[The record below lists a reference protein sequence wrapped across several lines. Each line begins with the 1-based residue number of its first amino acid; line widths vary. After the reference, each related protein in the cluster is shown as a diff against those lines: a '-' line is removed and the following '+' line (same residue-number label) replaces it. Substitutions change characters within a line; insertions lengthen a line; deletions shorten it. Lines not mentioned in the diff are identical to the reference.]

1 MGASLRTSLK
11 LPNQTLRRGRGW
23 LMAFLN
29 FWTIDL
35 IKAVNTWAFGNVFI
49 RIFKSKLTTRWAVIV
64 GQKES
69 WKRNLKQQTQQS
81 EAVSNIYGLRIR
93 AAPRSHSTVIT
104 VICPPLIFTVNM
116 PTLFL
121 RAVFSK
127 FFGRRCLVEGLVS
140 APAHP
145 LPPPKNVSTP
155 GLKKWQDSQIH
166 ILP

>member
-1 MGASLRTSLK
+1 M
-11 LPNQTLRRGRGW
+11 
-23 LMAFLN
+23 
-29 FWTIDL
+29 
-35 IKAVNTWAFGNVFI
+35 
-49 RIFKSKLTTRWAVIV
+49 
-64 GQKES
+64 KEPS
-69 WKRNLKQQTQQS
+69 MSRFYTALHPKQC
-81 EAVSNIYGLRIR
+81 
-93 AAPRSHSTVIT
+93 TVIS
-104 VICPPLIFTVNM
+104 VNM

-127 FFGRRCLVEGLVS
+127 FFGRRCLVEGLIS